1 MRNPILK
8 ESIKMSRIPNHFIF
22 SVESVGMMEPA
33 IIVAEALKVLKSKAG
48 NLSGLVEENEAMNE

>member
-1 MRNPILK
+1 
-8 ESIKMSRIPNHFIF
+8 MSRIPNHFIF